1 MLDALVCAQVS
12 FKTAA
17 QAGFAPSSPLQMD
30 RADGRRLVSGDREAA
45 VLDKKKARR
54 MSDAPSNKT
63 YGNCL
68 LGLHCSHKTPAGNRT
83 VARFLVVAG
92 GPQEKFYTAYPQ
104 HPVEQLGVISEGL
117 PICAKP
123 DPSGIAA
130 EPVALSTLQTR
141 HLCKW
146 SPTLCGS

>member
-12 FKTAA
+12 IKTSA
-17 QAGFAPSSPLQMD
+17 QAELAPPSSLQMD
-30 RADGRRLVSGDREAA
+30 RSDGRRVVSGSREAA

-68 LGLHCSHKTPAGNRT
+68 LGLHCSHKTPAGNRA

-92 GPQEKFYTAYPQ
+92 GPQEKFYTDYPQ
-104 HPVEQLGVISEGL
+104 LPVEQLGVISAGFDLRPDCNPCRIPPDLAGPEG
-117 PICAKP
+117 
-123 DPSGIAA
+123 PSIAA
-130 EPVALSTLQTR
+130 LM
-141 HLCKW
+141 
-146 SPTLCGS
+146 